1 MRHNIVMRRRSYS
14 RFAILLV
21 IASASSTADIALAA
35 SSSRPYGA
43 VVCSSEAGGAWTMK
57 AQGTL
62 TRTKTE
68 GELIYRFES
77 AGHSF
82 DWRFVASPQGHTTAL
97 GPGFLMERFGG
108 ASQPAERRQSIEAT
122 GEIREY
128 AGRSVLVLLIG
139 TKCPAAR
146 RA

>member
-1 MRHNIVMRRRSYS
+1 MRSS
-14 RFAILLV
+14 LAILLLISAAASTV
-21 IASASSTADIALAA
+21 GIASAAD
-35 SSSRPYGA
+35 SSRPYGA
-43 VVCSSEAGGAWTMK
+43 VVCSSEAGGPWALK

-62 TRTKTE
+62 TRTKNE

-77 AGHSF
+77 TGHSF
-82 DWRFVASPQGHTTAL
+82 DWRLVASPQGHTTAL
-97 GPGFLMERFGG
+97 GPGFLMERFGV
-108 ASQPAERRQSIEAT
+108 ASLPAERRQSIEAT

-128 AGRSVLVLLIG
+128 AGQNVLVLLIR

>member
-1 MRHNIVMRRRSYS
+1 
-14 RFAILLV
+14 
-21 IASASSTADIALAA
+21 
-35 SSSRPYGA
+35 
-43 VVCSSEAGGAWTMK
+43 MK

-97 GPGFLMERFGG
+97 GPGFLMERFGA

>member
-1 MRHNIVMRRRSYS
+1 
-14 RFAILLV
+14 
-21 IASASSTADIALAA
+21 
-35 SSSRPYGA
+35 
-43 VVCSSEAGGAWTMK
+43 
-57 AQGTL
+57 
-62 TRTKTE
+62 
-68 GELIYRFES
+68 
-77 AGHSF
+77 
-82 DWRFVASPQGHTTAL
+82 
-97 GPGFLMERFGG
+97 MERFGA